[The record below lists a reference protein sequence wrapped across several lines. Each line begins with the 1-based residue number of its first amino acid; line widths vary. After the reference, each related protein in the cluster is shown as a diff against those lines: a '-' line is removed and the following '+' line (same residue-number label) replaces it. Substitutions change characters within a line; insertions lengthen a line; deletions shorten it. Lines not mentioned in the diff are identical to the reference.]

1 MSGRARPGDAAIAVT
16 VSRGYHRA
24 GMADQQRLAQ
34 RLLVKPGTKPNLR
47 EFSADETHGYAK
59 ATAGDKV
66 QADLQRLAS
75 LQERIWAS
83 KHPAVLIVLQGID
96 TAGKDGTIRHV
107 MNAFNPQGCV
117 VTGFGVPTPPE
128 AAHDHLW
135 RVHLAAPAQG
145 VVGIFN
151 RSHYESVLV
160 VRVHN
165 LVPKERWQGYYDEIN
180 HFEQLLADNGTAI
193 LKFFLHIDREE
204 QRRRLQDRYADP
216 TKQWKFQVG
225 DLAERKLWDDYM
237 AAYEDA
243 LSRCSTERA
252 PWYAVP
258 ANHKW
263 FRNLAIGEIVADRL
277 EALHP
282 AYPKVEL
289 PPDLRIT

>member
-1 MSGRARPGDAAIAVT
+1 MP
-16 VSRGYHRA
+16 
-24 GMADQQRLAQ
+24 ADQSRLAE
-34 RLLVKPGTKPNLR
+34 RFLVKPGTRVDLHAL
-47 EFSADETHGYAK
+47 SASETHGYAK

-75 LQERIWAS
+75 LQERIWAGRQ
-83 KHPAVLIVLQGID
+83 HAVLIVLQGID

-107 MNAFNPQGCV
+107 MTAFNPQGCD
-117 VTGFGVPTPPE
+117 VTGFGVPTAPE

-135 RVHLAAPAQG
+135 RIHLAAPARG

-160 VRVHN
+160 VRVHD
-165 LVPKERWQGYYDEIN
+165 LVPKERWQGYYEEIN
-180 HFEQLLADNGTAI
+180 HFEQLLADNGTTI
-193 LKFFLHIDREE
+193 LKFFLHIDRDE
-204 QRRRLQDRYADP
+204 QLRRLEDRYKDP

-243 LSRCSTERA
+243 LSRCSTDRA
-252 PWYAVP
+252 PWYAIP

-263 FRNLAIGEIVADRL
+263 FRNLAIGEILADRL
-277 EALHP
+277 EALKP
-282 AYPKVEL
+282 AYPTVDL
-289 PPDLRIT
+289 PKDLVFE